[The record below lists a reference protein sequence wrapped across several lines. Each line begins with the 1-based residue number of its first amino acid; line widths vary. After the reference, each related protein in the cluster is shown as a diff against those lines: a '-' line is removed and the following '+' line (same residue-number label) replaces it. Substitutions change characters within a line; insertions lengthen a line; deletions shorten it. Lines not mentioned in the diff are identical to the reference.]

1 MTSLAVIA
9 GTAASLSWIA
19 LVVIAFAAV
28 LLYWPRRFS
37 GPLTEDERRLAHRRL
52 GGRSLAWA
60 LATPL
65 LTILGFV
72 LLLPP
77 FVQLRVGEATPGR
90 EPPCEPPSSPWAAIS
105 RQEATG
111 PWVDA
116 VLCHV
121 REPSREA
128 LAQAILAAAG
138 DRFSQTS
145 YCARLEVSPS
155 ERVSI
160 ELSLVELAARAY
172 QLTGVVL
179 DPGPRIAD
187 PDPWDVMK
195 RTLDAR
201 EVATCRHAEGAI
213 EKEGTILRL
222 GPAMVD
228 SDGGTIEVSAVVLG
242 RMHGAVGGKL
252 WSRDEAIVGGCDLIP
267 IEADA
272 SNSGQRVLRLRGRC
286 KEGLASAT
294 VLSAGF
300 GKTRLR
306 RRDVPVKLHFGP
318 PDSSLDEL
326 FEEIWRDADFFA
338 EMSRRDLQRP
348 EVVPD
353 LRDASVVLREGE
365 SLVIAKSTGSSGGSL
380 AKASAIRLRQGPFS
394 WAGFANEPPMKC
406 WGDRVVIEQV
416 GAVLDGPANPSAMYA
431 LMGSI
436 VWAANVLATGSCEQV
451 RERPADVD
459 GGQPLLT
466 AEQIEEAVAAMRQGR
481 DAVGMVCLALALVS
495 LALGL
500 LRSVR

>member
-1 MTSLAVIA
+1 MTLLAVIA
-9 GTAASLSWIA
+9 GTAASLLWSA
-19 LVVIAFAAV
+19 LVVIACAAV

-37 GPLTEDERRLAHRRL
+37 GPLTEDERRLARRRL

-77 FVQLRVGEATPGR
+77 FVTLRVGEATLGT

-121 REPSREA
+121 RDTSRES
-128 LAQAILAAAG
+128 LAQAIVVAAA
-138 DRFSQTS
+138 DRFSRGS
-145 YCARLEVSPS
+145 DCARFDVSPT

-187 PDPWDVMK
+187 PDSWDIMK

-201 EVATCRHAEGAI
+201 EIATCRHAEADIG
-213 EKEGTILRL
+213 KEGTILRL

-228 SDGGTIEVSAVVLG
+228 SDAETIEVPAVVLG
-242 RMHGAVGGKL
+242 SLDKVVKAKL
-252 WSRDEAIVGGCDLIP
+252 WSREETSVGECDLNISKGS
-267 IEADA
+267 A
-272 SNSGQRVLRLRGRC
+272 SDSDQRVLWLWGRC
-286 KEGLASAT
+286 VNLGGAT
-294 VLSAGF
+294 VLTAGF

-306 RRDVPVKLHFGP
+306 RRGVPVRLRFEGEVG
-318 PDSSLDEL
+318 SL
-326 FEEIWRDADFFA
+326 FEMFKNLQGDREFIE
-338 EMSRRDLQRP
+338 EMDRRDLQFPQIGVDR
-348 EVVPD
+348 ENT
-353 LRDASVVLREGE
+353 SVVRREGGG
-365 SLVIAKSTGSSGGSL
+365 LVIAKSTDGPEGSPE
-380 AKASAIRLRQGPFS
+380 RLSPIELTRGPFS
-394 WAGFANEPPMKC
+394 WSGFDNRPIMRC
-406 WGDRVVIEQV
+406 SGDKVVIER
-416 GAVLDGPANPSAMYA
+416 AAEILDEATDPSAMYA

-436 VWAANVLATGSCEQV
+436 VWAANALATGSCEQV
-451 RERPADVD
+451 RESPADVE

-466 AEQIEEAVAAMRQGR
+466 AEQMEEAVAAMRQGR
-481 DAVGMVCLALALVS
+481 DGAGMVCLALALVS
-495 LALGL
+495 LALAL

>member
-1 MTSLAVIA
+1 MNSLAVIA
-9 GTAASLSWIA
+9 GTAASLLWIA
-19 LVVIAFAAV
+19 LVVISCAAV

-77 FVQLRVGEATPGR
+77 FVALRVGEATPGR
-90 EPPCEPPSSPWAAIS
+90 SPPCEPPSSPWAALS
-105 RQEATG
+105 WQESTG

-116 VLCHV
+116 VLCHA
-121 REPSREA
+121 RGNTRKD
-128 LAQAILAAAG
+128 LAQAIVAAAG
-138 DRFSQTS
+138 DHFSSERQGCTT
-145 YCARLEVSPS
+145 EVSPT

-160 ELSLVELAARAY
+160 ELSLVDLAARAY
-172 QLTGVVL
+172 RLTGVVL
-179 DPGPRIAD
+179 DPGPRLAD
-187 PDPWDVMK
+187 PDPWDIMK

-201 EVATCRHAEGAI
+201 GIATCRHAETDVG
-213 EKEGTILRL
+213 EEGTILRL

-228 SDGGTIEVSAVVLG
+228 SDGKSIEVSAVVLG
-242 RMHGAVGGKL
+242 PIKGRISANL
-252 WSRDEAIVGGCDLIP
+252 WSRDEMFVGECDLVNG
-267 IEADA
+267 EGSVSD
-272 SNSGQRVLRLRGRC
+272 SDQRVLQLRGRC
-286 KEGLASAT
+286 DGLAEAT

-306 RRDVPVKLHFGP
+306 RRGVPVRLRFELQDG
-318 PDSSLDEL
+318 SLAGL
-326 FEEIWRDADFFA
+326 FEALREDKDFVE
-338 EMSRRDLQRP
+338 EMGRRDLQFP
-348 EVVPD
+348 QIVVGSEG
-353 LRDASVVLREGE
+353 ASVVRRERGG
-365 SLVIAKSTGSSGGSL
+365 LVIAKSTEGPERSL
-380 AKASAIRLRQGPFS
+380 DKLSPIELTRGPFS
-394 WAGFANEPPMKC
+394 WSGFDNKPVMRC
-406 WGDRVVIEQV
+406 SGDKVVIERAAEILG
-416 GAVLDGPANPSAMYA
+416 GATDPSAMYA

-436 VWAANVLATGSCEQV
+436 VWAANALTTGSCEQV
-451 RERPADVD
+451 RESPADLE

-495 LALGL
+495 LGLGL

>member
-1 MTSLAVIA
+1 MIFLAVIA
-9 GTAASLSWIA
+9 GTAASLLWIA

-60 LATPL
+60 LATPV
-65 LTILGFV
+65 LTILGFG

-105 RQEATG
+105 RQEATDR
-111 PWVDA
+111 WVEA

-121 REPSREA
+121 RDTSREG
-128 LAQAILAAAG
+128 LAQAIVAAAA
-138 DRFSQTS
+138 DRFSRGS
-145 YCARLEVSPS
+145 HCARSDVSPA

-172 QLTGVVL
+172 QLTSVVL

-187 PDPWDVMK
+187 PDPWDIMK

-201 EVATCRHAEGAI
+201 EVATCRHAEGDI

-228 SDGGTIEVSAVVLG
+228 SDGETIEVSAVVLG
-242 RMHGAVGGKL
+242 RMDEGVDGKL
-252 WSRDEAIVGGCDLIP
+252 WSRDETIVGGCHLKRSEGDVS
-267 IEADA
+267 E
-272 SNSGQRVLRLRGRC
+272 SGQRVLRLRGRC
-286 KEGLASAT
+286 DNLAQGA

-306 RRDVPVKLHFGP
+306 RRDVPVELRFELQDG
-318 PDSSLDEL
+318 SLVEL
-326 FEEIWRDADFFA
+326 LTELGKDGDFLA
-338 EMSRRDLQRP
+338 EMGRRDLQMPR
-348 EVVPD
+348 VVAD
-353 LRDASVVLREGE
+353 LGDASVVRREGE
-365 SLVIAKSTGSSGGSL
+365 TLVIAKSTGSSSGSL
-380 AKASAIRLRQGPFS
+380 EEPSAIMLRQGPFS
-394 WAGFANEPPMKC
+394 WAGFANEPTIQC
-406 WGDRVVIEQV
+406 WGDRVSIEK
-416 GAVLDGPANPSAMYA
+416 AAAILDGPADPSAMYA

-451 RERPADVD
+451 RESPADVE

-466 AEQIEEAVAAMRQGR
+466 PEQIEEAVAAMRQGR